1 MSERE
6 KAIQLL
12 ERVPEKKLYYIIGI
26 LEEALIPE
34 VEEVDADEWDLKMI
48 NEAKRENDGEEVT
61 LEELKKEL
69 GIV

>member
-1 MSERE
+1 MKGKGYTVTRKSTR
-6 KAIQLL
+6 
-12 ERVPEKKLYYIIGI
+12 KKLYYIIGI
-26 LEEALIPE
+26 LEGALIPE

>member
-12 ERVPEKKLYYIIGI
+12 ERVPEKKQYYIIGI
-26 LEEALIPE
+26 LEGALIPE

>member
-26 LEEALIPE
+26 LEGALIPE
-34 VEEVDADEWDLKMI
+34 VEEVDADEWDL
-48 NEAKRENDGEEVT
+48 KRENDGEEVT

>member
-6 KAIQLL
+6 KAIKLL
-12 ERVPEKKLYYIIGI
+12 ARVPEKKLYYIIGI
-26 LEEALIPE
+26 LEGALIPE

-48 NEAKRENDGEEVT
+48 NEAKRENDGEDVT